1 MANYQGANTVETLN
15 GNFKEV
21 YADKINDLVTASTKF
36 INGVKFVKGDKQL
49 GGSFNE
55 AIIIG
60 LEQGFTYGGSE
71 GASFELKQAIAST
84 MKNASVKGYELVLR
98 SAISVGAASR
108 AVSNKNSFERATKLI
123 VGNMKKSMDHRL
135 EIAALYGQQG
145 IATVASVSGAN
156 IVIKESEWAPYIWL
170 GMVGAKLD
178 IVDPAIAA
186 FRTNSEGVT
195 ITGVDLKLRR
205 ITLSATVDASVVADD
220 VIFFHG
226 AVVPGALPEH
236 KEQIGLHKI
245 ATTVGSLFG
254 INNTNEPLFQ
264 GNIVDVGTNVTPAVL
279 SFDKAEEAMVASA
292 EKGLSD
298 QKLTLMCSLK
308 SWKNLLVEQ
317 SAKRQYDSSYSAA
330 QVDQGAKKIMF
341 YGITGDLEIQASGY
355 IKEGH
360 AYVYCEDELIR
371 VGSTDV
377 TFDPPGYEGEFF
389 RMLENHNG
397 YELRAYSDQALFTT
411 RPSCITH
418 MRYIANA

>member
-1 MANYQGANTVETLN
+1 MANHVGSNTVESLN
-15 GNFKEV
+15 ANFKEV

-36 INGVKFVKGDKQL
+36 INSVKFIKGDKQL
-49 GGSFNE
+49 GGAFNE
-55 AIIIG
+55 PVIIG

-71 GASFELKQAIAST
+71 GLSFELNQAIAST
-84 MKNASVKGYELVLR
+84 MKNASVKGYEVVLR

-108 AVSNKNSFERATKLI
+108 AVSSKNSFERATKLI

-135 EIAALYGQQG
+135 EIAALYGQTG
-145 IATVASVSGAN
+145 IAVVESVSGAN
-156 IVIKESEWAPYIWL
+156 IVVKASDWAPYIWL
-170 GMVGAKLD
+170 GMTGAKLD
-178 IVDPAIAA
+178 IMDPALAA
-186 FRTNSEGVT
+186 FRTNSEAVVLS
-195 ITGVDLKLRR
+195 GVDLKLRR
-205 ITLSATVDASVVADD
+205 LTLTATVDASVVAGD
-220 VIFFHG
+220 VIYFHG
-226 AVVPGALPEH
+226 AVVPGVIPEH
-236 KEQIGLHKI
+236 REQIGLHKI
-245 ATTVGSLFG
+245 ATTSGILFG

-279 SFDKAEEAMVASA
+279 SFDKAEEAMVVSA

-308 SWKNLLVEQ
+308 SWKNLLIEQ
-317 SAKRQYDSSYSAA
+317 AAKRQYDSSYSAA

-355 IKEGH
+355 IKEGS
-360 AYVYCEDELIR
+360 AYVYSPDELIR

-389 RMLENHNG
+389 KLLENHNG

-418 MRYIANA
+418 MRYISSV